1 MAPQPSHLNILEPAL
16 AGSLS
21 PRSWRFPGGLPRD
34 SLRDRKSR
42 IFSNMMKAADMS
54 RFSRIRQE
62 TCIRLTV
69 FSNVAGHVRQ
79 LSHSKI
85 LEPALAFS
93 SLLLGAGVIVRVC
106 ELDRALR
113 LIAKLEVED
122 LLQHDESC
130 GHVAITDVKKRV

>member
-1 MAPQPSHLNILEPAL
+1 
-16 AGSLS
+16 
-21 PRSWRFPGGLPRD
+21 
-34 SLRDRKSR
+34 
-42 IFSNMMKAADMS
+42 MMKAADMS

-79 LSHSKI
+79 PSHSKI

-130 GHVAITDVKKRV
+130 GHVAITVVKRRV